1 MSAERQ
7 RPAGRSGRPAWPT
20 GTLLASLPAQVRDE
34 LFDHCRPKAFC
45 PGQYLLRQGD
55 SGRHAIVLLEG
66 LVKIGI
72 VDRGGFSAVMA
83 LRRRGDIVGELG
95 ALTGECRTAS
105 VIAATPV
112 RGGVIGGR
120 ELTRLLDSHPTLM
133 REIVRLQ
140 RRRLEWA
147 NQRRVDF
154 AALPARGKIARVLA
168 ELAFEVAD
176 EGPQIHL
183 SQYELASLVGVALN
197 TVEESLRHL
206 AELALVV
213 RGYRSIVV
221 TDSAKLQAF
230 AESIREKP

>member
-1 MSAERQ
+1 M
-7 RPAGRSGRPAWPT
+7 PAGNAGRPAWPT
-20 GTLLASLPAQVRDE
+20 GTLLASLPARVRDE
-34 LFDHCRPKAFC
+34 LFESCRRKSFR

-55 SGRHAIVLLEG
+55 SGRHAIVLLKG

-72 VDRGGFSAVMA
+72 VDPGGFSAIMA
-83 LRRRGDIVGELG
+83 LRRRGDIVGEFG
-95 ALTGECRTAS
+95 ALTGERRTAS

-112 RGGVIGGR
+112 QGGVIGGQ
-120 ELTRLLDSHPTLM
+120 ELVRLLDTHPTLM

-154 AALPARGKIARVLA
+154 AALPARRKIARVLA
-168 ELAFEVAD
+168 ELALEVAD

-197 TVEESLRHL
+197 TVEEALRHL

-213 RGYRSIVV
+213 RGYRSITV
-221 TDSAKLQAF
+221 TDSAKLQTF
-230 AESIREKP
+230 AESMRENP